1 MSLLEMHNPSDH
13 IYVTKEDIDHIKQN
27 SESTVTT
34 QYGKLQFDTLSR
46 QRLED
51 VIESLGS
58 KETIE
63 WGFIGTSAVLTKK
76 ELVDMYAKAKKDAG
90 IKSANLYIIAKTMK
104 DTIKTGSKITLS
116 EAEKLLEVPIA

>member
-13 IYVTKEDIDHIKQN
+13 VYVSEVDINMIKEHMEA
-27 SESTVTT
+27 SVTT
-34 QYGKLQFDTLSR
+34 QYGELQFDSLSR

-90 IKSANLYIIAKTMK
+90 IKSAKLYIIAKKMK

-116 EAEKLLEVPIA
+116 EAEKLLEDSIA

>member
-1 MSLLEMHNPSDH
+1 MHNPSDH
-13 IYVTKEDIDHIKQN
+13 VYVSEVDINMIKEHMEA
-27 SESTVTT
+27 SVTT
-34 QYGKLQFDTLSR
+34 QYGELQFDSLSR

-90 IKSANLYIIAKTMK
+90 IKSAKLYIIAKKMK

-116 EAEKLLEVPIA
+116 EAEKLLEDSIA

>member
-13 IYVTKEDIDHIKQN
+13 IYVTKEDIDRIKRF
-27 SESTVTT
+27 SEATVTT
-34 QYGKLQFDTLSR
+34 QYGELQFDTLSR

-58 KETIE
+58 KDTIE

-76 ELVDMYAKAKKDAG
+76 ELVGMYAKAKKDAG
-90 IKSANLYIIAKTMK
+90 TKSAKLYIIAKTMK

-116 EAEKLLEVPIA
+116 EAEKLLEEPIA

>member
-13 IYVTKEDIDHIKQN
+13 IYVTEADVNRIKRN
-27 SESTVTT
+27 SETTVTT
-34 QYGKLQFDTLSR
+34 QYGELQFGTLSR

-63 WGFIGTSAVLTKK
+63 WGFINTSAVLTKK

-90 IKSANLYIIAKTMK
+90 IKSAKLYIIARTMK
-104 DTIKTGSKITLS
+104 DTINMGSKITLS
-116 EAEKLLEVPIA
+116 EAEKLLEGPVA

>member
-13 IYVTKEDIDHIKQN
+13 IYVTKEDIDHIKGN
-27 SESTVTT
+27 SEATVITH
-34 QYGKLQFDTLSR
+34 YGELQIDILSR

-58 KETIE
+58 KDTIE

-90 IKSANLYIIAKTMK
+90 TKSAKLYIIARTMK
-104 DTIKTGSKITLS
+104 DTIEMGSKITLS
-116 EAEKLLEVPIA
+116 EAEKLLEEPTA

>member
-13 IYVTKEDIDHIKQN
+13 IYVTKEEIDHIKRHN
-27 SESTVTT
+27 ESTVNT
-34 QYGKLQFDTLSR
+34 QYGELQFDVLSR
-46 QRLED
+46 QRLES
-51 VIESLGS
+51 VIESLSS

-63 WGFIGTSAVLTKK
+63 WGFKDTSAVLTKK

-104 DTIKTGSKITLS
+104 ETIKNGSKITLS
-116 EAEKLLEVPIA
+116 EAEKLLERSTA

>member
-13 IYVTKEDIDHIKQN
+13 IYVTEADVNRIKRN
-27 SESTVTT
+27 SESIVNT
-34 QYGKLQFDTLSR
+34 QYGELQFDILSR
-46 QRLED
+46 QRLDD

-58 KETIE
+58 NETIE
-63 WGFIGTSAVLTKK
+63 WGFIDTSSVLTKE

-104 DTIKTGSKITLS
+104 DTIKKGSKITLS
-116 EAEKLLEVPIA
+116 EAEIRLEVPKA

>member
-13 IYVTKEDIDHIKQN
+13 IYVTKEDIDSIKRHN
-27 SESTVTT
+27 ETTVIT
-34 QYGKLQFDTLSR
+34 QYGELQFDALSR

-63 WGFIGTSAVLTKK
+63 WGFIGTSSVLTKK
-76 ELVDMYAKAKKDAG
+76 ELVDMYAKAKKGAG
-90 IKSANLYIIAKTMK
+90 IKSAKLYIIAKTMK
-104 DTIKTGSKITLS
+104 DTIKMGSKITLS
-116 EAEKLLEVPIA
+116 EAEKLLGVL

>member
-13 IYVTKEDIDHIKQN
+13 IYVTKEDINSIKKF
-27 SESTVTT
+27 SETTVTT
-34 QYGKLQFDTLSR
+34 QYGELQFDTLSR

-63 WGFIGTSAVLTKK
+63 WGFIDTSAVLTKK

-90 IKSANLYIIAKTMK
+90 TKSTKLYTIAKTMK
-104 DTIKTGSKITLS
+104 DTIKMGSKITLS
-116 EAEKLLEVPIA
+116 EAEKLLEGPIA

>member
-13 IYVTKEDIDHIKQN
+13 IYVTKEDIDSIKRHN
-27 SESTVTT
+27 ETTVIT
-34 QYGKLQFDTLSR
+34 QYGELQFDALSR

-63 WGFIGTSAVLTKK
+63 WGFIGTSSVLTKK
-76 ELVDMYAKAKKDAG
+76 ELVDMYAKAKKGAG
-90 IKSANLYIIAKTMK
+90 IKSAKLYIIAKTMK
-104 DTIKTGSKITLS
+104 DTIKRGSKITLS